1 MTRSL
6 SLYYN
11 KRKCVL
17 PACLW
22 GGHTKRRVDVIDTPA
37 DSKKTSTSV
46 QIERILWAVALSM
59 ILFAFVM
66 DSPLNILIGEW
77 KLILHPDALITD
89 YSAVGGFGATFF
101 NAGIIMAA
109 SIGIVK
115 LSHASISGP
124 TIACVFLMSGFSMFG
139 KNIANIWPIIL
150 GVYLFSRFQ
159 HENFSKYVYIALY
172 GTALSPMITAVAME
186 AVGLW
191 AKLVAVM
198 LFGTIIGFLLPPLAT
213 YCLRVHQ
220 GYNLYNVGFAAGLVG
235 TLLVSVMKSFG
246 FEISTT
252 LMWTY
257 ENDWRV
263 VAYILLLSLTLLLT
277 GLFSVKNKSDIRRI
291 YRHSGR
297 LVADFIILDGLPVTL
312 FNMGTLGIAATAYIL
327 LTGGTINGATL
338 GGILTII
345 GFGAFGKHLRN
356 ILPIMGGVYLGSLVK
371 TWNVNDPSVQLGALF
386 GTSLAPISGQFG
398 WQYGVLVGFLH
409 SSMVLNT
416 GILHGG
422 LNLYNNGF
430 SAGILALIIVPVIE
444 TFKKRKE
451 HL

>member
-1 MTRSL
+1 MF
-6 SLYYN
+6 
-11 KRKCVL
+11 
-17 PACLW
+17 CLLAF
-22 GGHTKRRVDVIDTPA
+22 GVDTKKRRVDVIDTPA

-46 QIERILWAVALSM
+46 QIERILWTVALSM

-159 HENFSKYVYIALY
+159 HESFSKYVYIALY

-186 AVGLW
+186 AVGFW
-191 AKLVAVM
+191 AKLIAVM

-220 GYNLYNVGFAAGLVG
+220 GYNLYYVGFAAGLVG

-277 GLFSVKNKSDIRRI
+277 GMFSVKNKSDIRRI

>member
-1 MTRSL
+1 
-6 SLYYN
+6 
-11 KRKCVL
+11 
-17 PACLW
+17 
-22 GGHTKRRVDVIDTPA
+22 
-37 DSKKTSTSV
+37 
-46 QIERILWAVALSM
+46 
-59 ILFAFVM
+59 
-66 DSPLNILIGEW
+66 
-77 KLILHPDALITD
+77 
-89 YSAVGGFGATFF
+89 
-101 NAGIIMAA
+101 MAA

-159 HENFSKYVYIALY
+159 DENFSKYVYIALY
-172 GTALSPMITAVAME
+172 GTALSPMITAVAIE
-186 AVGLW
+186 AVGFW
-191 AKLVAVM
+191 AKLIAVM

>member
-1 MTRSL
+1 
-6 SLYYN
+6 
-11 KRKCVL
+11 
-17 PACLW
+17 
-22 GGHTKRRVDVIDTPA
+22 
-37 DSKKTSTSV
+37 
-46 QIERILWAVALSM
+46 
-59 ILFAFVM
+59 
-66 DSPLNILIGEW
+66 
-77 KLILHPDALITD
+77 
-89 YSAVGGFGATFF
+89 
-101 NAGIIMAA
+101 
-109 SIGIVK
+109 
-115 LSHASISGP
+115 
-124 TIACVFLMSGFSMFG
+124 
-139 KNIANIWPIIL
+139 
-150 GVYLFSRFQ
+150 
-159 HENFSKYVYIALY
+159 
-172 GTALSPMITAVAME
+172 
-186 AVGLW
+186 
-191 AKLVAVM
+191 
-198 LFGTIIGFLLPPLAT
+198 
-213 YCLRVHQ
+213 
-220 GYNLYNVGFAAGLVG
+220 
-235 TLLVSVMKSFG
+235 MKSVG

-312 FNMGTLGIAATAYIL
+312 FNMGPLGIAATAYIL

>member
-1 MTRSL
+1 MTKSL
-6 SLYYN
+6 PLYYN

-22 GGHTKRRVDVIDTPA
+22 GGHEKRRVDVIDTPA

-186 AVGLW
+186 AVGFW
-191 AKLVAVM
+191 AKLIAVM

>member
-1 MTRSL
+1 MWT
-6 SLYYN
+6 
-11 KRKCVL
+11 
-17 PACLW
+17 
-22 GGHTKRRVDVIDTPA
+22 
-37 DSKKTSTSV
+37 
-46 QIERILWAVALSM
+46 VALSM

-139 KNIANIWPIIL
+139 KNISNIWPIIL

-172 GTALSPMITAVAME
+172 GTALSPMITAVAIE
-186 AVGLW
+186 AVGFW
-191 AKLVAVM
+191 AKLIAVM